1 MTDAPKTASS
11 VVNSAYVTT
20 TVSDAST
27 SLDSTDGIKKAVA
40 ANTAAIKMLAEH
52 IDGAN
57 KPATPPEIGRAH
69 V

>member
-20 TVSDAST
+20 TTSDSST

-40 ANTAAIKMLAEH
+40 ANTAAIKALAEH
-52 IDGAN
+52 IDGPA
-57 KPATPPEIGRAH
+57 KPAVPPK